1 MTYRLYYSPGACSM
15 AAHIVLEEIG
25 VPYELELVLSR
36 GEREGAMTAT
46 PQWRAVNPKGRIPA
60 LAPVPGSAG
69 GAPEL
74 LTELPANLGLQHPDA
89 GLLSGDAASLARAVE
104 WMNWLSGNVHAM
116 AYGQIWRA
124 RRFSGDETA
133 LESIRE
139 RGRASLADHYGYVER
154 LLADGRGWALPC
166 GYSVVDPYLLVFFQW
181 GQRIGL
187 SMRDYPAWSAATD
200 RMLARAAVQ
209 RVLERE
215 GVAIARRS
223 GESQA
228 KFAFAR
234 QSRASAGGACK
245 PPLYGIDVGQPA
257 RPAMTRLREG

>member
-15 AAHIVLEEIG
+15 AVHIVLEEIG
-25 VPYELELVLSR
+25 APFELELVLSR

-46 PQWRAVNPKGRIPA
+46 PEWRAVNPKGRIPA

-69 GAPEL
+69 GAAEL
-74 LTELPANLGLQHPDA
+74 LTEVPAILLYLALEHPEA
-89 GLLSGDAASLARAVE
+89 GLLPRDPASLARAVE

-124 RRFSGDETA
+124 QRFSGDEAA
-133 LESIRE
+133 LPSIRE
-139 RGRASLADHYGYVER
+139 RGRASLADHHAYIER
-154 LLADGRGWALPC
+154 LLADGRSWALPS

-187 SMRDYPAWSAATD
+187 AMRDYPAWSALTD
-200 RMLARAAVQ
+200 AMLARPAVR

-215 GVAIARRS
+215 GVAVA
-223 GESQA
+223 
-228 KFAFAR
+228 
-234 QSRASAGGACK
+234 
-245 PPLYGIDVGQPA
+245 
-257 RPAMTRLREG
+257 